1 MREPTPLL
9 LVFESEMIGNYQFMS
24 WSETVVNTGYLT
36 EKHTISGC
44 DYLRSAG
51 SPLQDHCVLVTQSE
65 MMENVQYVNF
75 TVIPPVM
82 FTVLKYK
89 LYLHTR
95 YFNAIQHCILCLY
108 FKSSICVT
116 LVTPLLQTFRLMI
129 SVFNVILW
137 SLHMSLVQYI
147 YIYINK
153 WTFLC

>member
-9 LVFESEMIGNYQFMS
+9 LVFESEMIGNYQLMS
-24 WSETVVNTGYLT
+24 WSETVVNTGYLA
-36 EKHTISGC
+36 EKHTIWGC
-44 DYLRSAG
+44 GYLRSAG
-51 SPLQDHCVLVTQSE
+51 SQLQDHCGLVTQSE

-75 TVIPPVM
+75 TVIPTIV

-89 LYLHTR
+89 VYLQTQ
-95 YFNAIQHCILCLY
+95 YFNAIQHGILCLY
-108 FKSSICVT
+108 FKSSICVK

-137 SLHMSLVQYI
+137 SLRMLLVQYI
-147 YIYINK
+147 YIYANK